1 MFRLFVLLA
10 SALALPTDQPLSED
24 FPVTDSSGNES
35 LPEVEDRI
43 VGGSPAKLGQFP
55 YQAALYLKDSDGKM
69 FFCSGALIAPRYI
82 LTAAHC
88 IEGSIET
95 VLVELGTI
103 RLDDKSG
110 GFQVYASQ
118 GFSHPNY
125 SPKSIANDIAV
136 LELSKSVPMSANIQT
151 IRLASDKLGV
161 GVSVTLSGWGKTS
174 STSAVSKTLNHVKL
188 TTISNAVCKNYE
200 STCSGD
206 SGGPMVTGSGSSALH
221 VGIVSFGSSKG
232 CDKGY
237 PTVYTRTAAYRAWIR
252 EHANV

>member
-174 STSAVSKTLNHVKL
+174 STSAGN
-188 TTISNAVCKNYE
+188 VCAQGKNYE